1 MVLYPLGILHQMDY
15 PWAGRIKH
23 IKFGRIHGM
32 STRRGKVVFL
42 KDILDETRDLM
53 IQRQLASPS

>member
-1 MVLYPLGILHQMDY
+1 MDL
-15 PWAGRIKH
+15 PWADRMKH

-53 IQRQLASPS
+53 VQRQLASPSRYLRN